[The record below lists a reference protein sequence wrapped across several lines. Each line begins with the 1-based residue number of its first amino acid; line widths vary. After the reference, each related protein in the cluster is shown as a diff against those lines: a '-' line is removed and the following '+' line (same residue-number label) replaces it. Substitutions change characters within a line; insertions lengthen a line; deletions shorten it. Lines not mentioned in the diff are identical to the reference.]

1 MKSMNTIRME
11 HLVLEQWPKLKK
23 KAQGETDPER
33 LIAILE
39 EIDDLLFN
47 MEMTIAALNGRTG
60 PGGGVR
66 DQGQRPTNRFSVRH
80 RVIQKSGANEWI
92 SITAETESGPPNRS
106 GDM

>member
-60 PGGGVR
+60 PGGGEGSR
-66 DQGQRPTNRFSVRH
+66 ATSH
-80 RVIQKSGANEWI
+80 KSFFGA
-92 SITAETESGPPNRS
+92 PP
-106 GDM
+106 GDSEIGSQ